1 MLLANFNGKEHLRH
15 RTVSLRQHGFLVLS
29 LIYFC
34 CSVFSSV
41 LWYCWLG
48 LLTCKTVSHITYIV
62 LVGTLNP
69 AQSINQSIM
78 VYQDADITQT
88 SLVFI
93 AYKPYLSFAL
103 GFHASTLETATMIV
117 SLLGCWWD
125 WWKRTC
131 CQHVV
136 NGNERQPSSS
146 VRQCNVPVDQLTTCL
161 RFSHLCLLV
170 VLLYFLPLIISAMAI
185 AMSVRPSVSHVMV

>member
-1 MLLANFNGKEHLRH
+1 MCLLFCCILCY
-15 RTVSLRQHGFLVLS
+15 LLFLS

-41 LWYCWLG
+41 LWYCWL
-48 LLTCKTVSHITYIV
+48 
-62 LVGTLNP
+62 
-69 AQSINQSIM
+69 

-136 NGNERQPSSS
+136 NGNEKQPSSS

-170 VLLYFLPLIISAMAI
+170 VLLYFIPLIISAMAI
-185 AMSVRPSVSHVMV
+185 AMSVRLSVSHVMV